1 MKQYKSKL
9 DLSKYLNTLKIND
22 KTIGFVPTMGALH
35 NGHLS
40 LINKC
45 SKENDITV
53 VSIFV
58 NPTQFNN
65 KNDLIN
71 YPRTL
76 AKDLDKIKDY
86 CDIVFI
92 PDENEMYNEPDK
104 RLFDF
109 GNIDKVM
116 EGKHRIGHFN
126 GVAQIVSRL
135 FDIVQPTNAYF
146 GLKDFQ
152 QVAIIKNL
160 VQQLD
165 LKTNIISCKILRE
178 ESGLAMSSRNERLA
192 PKLRENA
199 AIINKVLIE
208 SKSKKSELTVSEL
221 ENWVISKL
229 NKNEFIEIE
238 YFSIVDNTTLENI
251 TEWKDNITGC
261 IALHTGNVRLIDN
274 VGY

>member
-1 MKQYKSKL
+1 
-9 DLSKYLNTLKIND
+9 
-22 KTIGFVPTMGALH
+22 
-35 NGHLS
+35 
-40 LINKC
+40 
-45 SKENDITV
+45 
-53 VSIFV
+53 
-58 NPTQFNN
+58 
-65 KNDLIN
+65 
-71 YPRTL
+71 
-76 AKDLDKIKDY
+76 
-86 CDIVFI
+86 
-92 PDENEMYNEPDK
+92 MYNEPAK
-104 RLFDF
+104 KLFDF

-178 ESGLAMSSRNERLA
+178 ESGLAMSSRNERLT

-199 AIINKVLIE
+199 AIINKVLVE

-221 ENWVISKL
+221 ENWVISEL

-261 IALHTGNVRLIDN
+261 VALHTGNIRLIDN

>member
-178 ESGLAMSSRNERLA
+178 ESGLAMSSRNERLT

-199 AIINKVLIE
+199 AIINKVLVE

-221 ENWVISKL
+221 ENWVISEL